1 MSDDAQ
7 RLNKFLALQLGISR
21 RQADDIINAGKIKIN
36 GNIAKLGARFL
47 DEDKIE
53 YNGKMISTEA
63 EEYVYI
69 LFNKPTNFVC
79 SRRKQG
85 ENETI
90 YTILPKKYHSLKP
103 VGRLDKDSSGLLILT
118 NDGDFAFKM
127 THPRFYKIK
136 EYIVRLN
143 APLEPL
149 HQQMISD
156 FGIDLPD
163 GPSKLTLEKLNEN
176 CKKWKVV
183 MSEGRNRQIRRTFA
197 VLGYEV
203 TYLHRTNFGPYSL
216 PDDLKPGEYII
227 VDKK

>member
-7 RLNKFLALQLGISR
+7 RLNKFLALQLGVSR

-118 NDGDFAFKM
+118 NDGDFNSGQYAKKSGKIPTLSETGMESIKVNNYFTQVLWPAMKD
-127 THPRFYKIK
+127 YKISYVLFWRNAFNK
-136 EYIVRLN
+136 PEHFYVPYEGHGSAIDFKNFTDFPSILLN
-143 APLEPL
+143 TEINS
-149 HQQMISD
+149 MY
-156 FGIDLPD
+156 
-163 GPSKLTLEKLNEN
+163 K
-176 CKKWKVV
+176 
-183 MSEGRNRQIRRTFA
+183 
-197 VLGYEV
+197 
-203 TYLHRTNFGPYSL
+203 
-216 PDDLKPGEYII
+216 
-227 VDKK
+227 